1 MRILM
6 AGPNRALAMWRPIT
20 WAVQH
25 GHTVWVV
32 EESQGALHSSS
43 LAANQSLAV
52 PIAPL
57 EVTATNPASRT
68 AEPTRQVQALA
79 DDFQPDLIHA
89 HYLTAASVWCTDAGR
104 HPLIVSA
111 WGALN
116 ALLAETGPASLSA
129 TTRRTLHTA
138 DAVIVESP
146 ALVTACRPLISPSAR
161 VELIPLGADMQR
173 FRPDLTAA
181 RVGWR
186 KALRIPDAAVALLS
200 PRGWGRLYHHEQI
213 VEAVALARPRLHRP
227 VVLLFTKLGRS
238 GASGEAEACI
248 AQMEQQAAALGI
260 TELLRWTPP
269 VAYEL
274 MPSLYAL
281 ADVVINYPAV
291 DAFPSTLV
299 EAAAC
304 ARPIVTAQ
312 LPGYRDTFV
321 EEYCT
326 LVPPQQPA
334 ALADALVEVVNQP
347 PTARAARL
355 HAARQFVAAHHDEA
369 IARARLMQLYAEMAA
384 HA

>member
-1 MRILM
+1 MRILT

-20 WAVQH
+20 WAVQY

-32 EESQGALHSSS
+32 EESHGALHSSS
-43 LAANQSLAV
+43 LAVAQPLAV
-52 PIAPL
+52 PIASL
-57 EVTATNPASRT
+57 DAAAIDLASRT
-68 AEPTRQVQALA
+68 VAPHRQVQALA

-89 HYLTAASVWCTDAGR
+89 HYMTAASVWCTDAGR

-116 ALLAETGPASLSA
+116 ALLAETSPASLSA
-129 TTRRTLHTA
+129 TTRRVLHTA

-146 ALVTACRPLISPSAR
+146 ALVAACRSLVAPSTR

-181 RVGWR
+181 RAGWR
-186 KALRIPDAAVALLS
+186 KALRIPDEAVALLS

-238 GASGEAEACI
+238 DAPGAAEACI
-248 AQMEQQAAALGI
+248 AQVQQQAAALGL
-260 TELLRWTPP
+260 TDLLRWTPP

-281 ADVVINYPAV
+281 ADVVINYPAS

-312 LPGYRDTFV
+312 LPGYCDTFV
-321 EEYCT
+321 EEFCT

-334 ALADALVEVVNQP
+334 ALADALVEIVNQP

-355 HAARQFVAAHHDEA
+355 IEARQFVAAHHDEA
-369 IARARLMQLYAEMAA
+369 IARTRLMQLYAEMAA
-384 HA
+384 PT